1 MCAGAHSDYIDRR
14 CSCVTFVEQNMWDGE
29 TVGYQVKIRGTDKV
43 VEVGEDETIL
53 EAALSAGIDYPFGCQ
68 SGNCGS
74 CKSRLLA
81 GEVEMTDFSEY
92 ALTDDERAQGQILA
106 CSSVPVTDCEVA
118 WLDLEETVQ
127 HATQALDCR
136 VVAVEQATHDTV
148 ILRLQAPDSGT
159 LAFSAGQYAS
169 LAFAEQP
176 HRDFSMA
183 SEPYGGIL
191 EFHIRAIEDGQVSQF
206 AQSKLQVG
214 DAVALSGPMGLAF
227 LRELHTGPIVAVAG
241 GSGLAPIKSIVET
254 ALAKGMAQPI
264 TLYFGVRAER
274 DLYLLAHF
282 EALAAKHAN
291 FNFIPVLSEETGPTT
306 RRTGMLADAIGED
319 LATMDG
325 CKVYAA
331 GPPPMVDAVRALV
344 DRLGG
349 RAEDLHADPFYTV
362 HELAAQK

>member
-1 MCAGAHSDYIDRR
+1 MGYRL
-14 CSCVTFVEQNMWDGE
+14 TFVGRIMGNGE

-43 VEVGEDETIL
+43 VEVGDDETIL

-68 SGNCGS
+68 SGNCGA

-81 GEVEMTDFSEY
+81 GEVEMSDYSEY

-106 CSSVPVTDCEVA
+106 CSSVPVADCDVA

-127 HATQALDCR
+127 HPMQALDCT
-136 VVAVEQATHDTV
+136 VVGVERATHDIV
-148 ILRLQAPDSGT
+148 ILRLQAPNGGT
-159 LAFSAGQYAS
+159 LAFSAGQYGS
-169 LAFAEQP
+169 LRFDGQP
-176 HRDFSMA
+176 PRDFSMA
-183 SEPYGGIL
+183 NEPNGGGGVL
-191 EFHIRAIEDGQVSQF
+191 EFHICAIADGQVSQF
-206 AQSKLQVG
+206 AQNSVQAG
-214 DAVALSGPMGLAF
+214 DGVALSGPMGVAF

-254 ALAKGMAQPI
+254 ALAKGMGQPV
-264 TLYFGVRAER
+264 TLYFGARAER

-291 FNFIPVLSEETGPTT
+291 FSFVPVLSEEDGATG
-306 RRTGMLADAIGED
+306 RRTGMLADAMAED
-319 LATMDG
+319 LTSMDG
-325 CKVYAA
+325 CKIYAA
-331 GPPPMVDAVRALV
+331 GPPPMVDAVRALA

-362 HELAAQK
+362 HELAAQEKQ

>member
-1 MCAGAHSDYIDRR
+1 MG
-14 CSCVTFVEQNMWDGE
+14 DGK
-29 TVGYQVKIRGTDKV
+29 TVGYQVKIRGTDKT
-43 VEVGEDETIL
+43 VEVGDDETIL

-68 SGNCGS
+68 SGNCGA

-81 GEVEMTDFSEY
+81 GEVEMSDYSEY

-106 CSSVPVTDCEVA
+106 CSSVPVADCDVA

-127 HATQALDCR
+127 HATQMLDCT
-136 VVAVEQATHDTV
+136 VVAVERATHDIV
-148 ILRLQAPDSGT
+148 ILRLQVPDGGT

-169 LAFAEQP
+169 LRLPKQP
-176 HRDFSMA
+176 PRDFSMA

-206 AQSKLQVG
+206 AQNNVQVG
-214 DAVALSGPMGLAF
+214 ATVALSGPMGLAF
-227 LRELHTGPIVAVAG
+227 LRELHTGPILAVAG

-274 DLYLLAHF
+274 DLYLVDHF
-282 EALAAKHAN
+282 EGLAARHAN
-291 FNFIPVLSEETGPTT
+291 FSFIPVLSEETGPTT

-319 LATMDG
+319 FTSMDG
-325 CKVYAA
+325 CKIYTA
-331 GPPPMVDAVRALV
+331 GPPPMVDAVRALAE
-344 DRLGG
+344 RLDG
-349 RAEDLHADPFYTV
+349 RPEDLHADPFYTV